1 MEICKKKKLHSLL
14 AAMVNIFKI
23 RKKMTRMTGFY
34 GNKYDLA
41 KNTII
46 EEYQTSF
53 KAGEYLGWEAE

>member
-1 MEICKKKKLHSLL
+1 
-14 AAMVNIFKI
+14 
-23 RKKMTRMTGFY
+23 MTGFY

-53 KAGEYLGWEAE
+53 KAGEYLG

>member
-1 MEICKKKKLHSLL
+1 MEICKKKLHSLL
-14 AAMVNIFKI
+14 ATTVNIFKT
-23 RKKMTRMTGFY
+23 RKKMTTMTGFY

-53 KAGEYLGWEAE
+53 KAGEYLG

>member
-1 MEICKKKKLHSLL
+1 MHSLL